1 MIASTNYPPRY
12 IPPAS
17 ICWCVD
23 ARQVIIVDEGH
34 GVAHTLTGLPAAL
47 WQWLS
52 LGYNYPRLVEFT
64 AQYLNCPLEQADQP
78 VNAILTG
85 WLASGLLEQEYNP

>member
-1 MIASTNYPPRY
+1 MTASFKHSLPYNFS
-12 IPPAS
+12 AS

-23 ARQVIIVDEGH
+23 AHQIIVVDEVR

-52 LGYNYPRLVEFT
+52 LGYGYSPLVEFT
-64 AQYLNCPLEQADQP
+64 AQYLDCPLDQADQP

-85 WLASGLLEQEYNP
+85 WLAAGLLEQEHGL